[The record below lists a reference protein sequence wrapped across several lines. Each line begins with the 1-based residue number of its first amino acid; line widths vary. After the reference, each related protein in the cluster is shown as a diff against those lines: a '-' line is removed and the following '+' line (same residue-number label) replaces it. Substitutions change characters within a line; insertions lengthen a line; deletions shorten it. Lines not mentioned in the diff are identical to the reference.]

1 MLSAEEGASHAVLCP
16 LPQAGEGWGEGA
28 STRRN
33 LLKAAAAT
41 LAAPALIA
49 CTAKSAGP
57 LRFWA
62 MGREGEVVGELLAD
76 FQRQHPNIQVRVDTL
91 PFSAAH
97 EKLLTAFA
105 GDATPDL
112 AQLGNSWIAEF
123 AAVNALLPLGP
134 WLAATPALQ
143 PADWFEGIWATNVV
157 DGQLLGLPWYVDT
170 RLLFYRRDLFERAGI
185 AQPPA
190 TWQAWVAA
198 LVALQQSGIAH
209 PLLLPLNEFE
219 PLLALALQ
227 QPDPLLRDGGRWGNF
242 RSAGFQRALGF
253 FLDRFSTGQ
262 APALTNNQ
270 IANLWQEFGRGTF
283 AAYIS
288 GPWNIGEL
296 NRRLGPARRRDWA
309 TAPLPAPDGLRDG
322 LPDGL
327 PNTQGTAAPAA
338 PPRPGASTAGG
349 SSLVVFKRSSRQADA
364 LTLLAWLA
372 RPAVQQRF
380 FALTGNLP
388 PRRSTWALPGPGG
401 LALADDDKARAFAIQ
416 LENVKPAPAVPEWER
431 IAQEMQQLAQ
441 RAVFERQ
448 SPLAMATALDARVD
462 GFLEKRRWM
471 LARRG
476 VA

>member
-1 MLSAEEGASHAVLCP
+1 MGDVER
-16 LPQAGEGWGEGA
+16 Q
-28 STRRN
+28 RRSV
-33 LLKAAAAT
+33 LKATAVS
-41 LAAPALIA
+41 LAAPALLA
-49 CTAKSAGP
+49 CTPKSAGP

-62 MGREGEVVGELLAD
+62 LGREGEVVGELLAD
-76 FQRQHPNIQVRVDTL
+76 FQRQHPHIPVRVDAL

-185 AQPPA
+185 HRPPA
-190 TWQAWVAA
+190 TWAEWTHTLQ
-198 LVALQQSGIAH
+198 ALQASGIQH

-296 NRRLGPARRRDWA
+296 DRRLGPARRRDWA
-309 TAPLPAPDGLRDG
+309 TAPLPAPDGLPDALPDRSLHGSPHG
-322 LPDGL
+322 LPHGL
-327 PNTQGTAAPAA
+327 SDSHSAAAPRAQ
-338 PPRPGASTAGG
+338 PRPGTSTAGG

-372 RPAVQQRF
+372 QPAVQQRF

-401 LALADDDKARAFAIQ
+401 LALADDDKARAFATQ

-476 VA
+476 AA